1 MVRAGAAPD
10 AAWAA
15 AGVRAREG
23 VPDRAALERAG
34 ADPQAAAA
42 LVAAGRL
49 VLRAGAPPGPVL
61 DAVAGA
67 LDAQERADA
76 ARRAALA
83 GPAASARLLAWLP
96 AIGPVLGLAV
106 GVDPAAAWSGGLR
119 WVVLLGVLAA
129 IVGRAWSAALV
140 RAAARVG
147 EDAPA
152 GSDSRAGVGPAR
164 GERIRAGR
172 TRAGRSRA
180 ERTRAEPTQAG
191 PERWG
196 ARWGLAAG
204 SAAGPPVEVP
214 VPVLLELLAA
224 ASAAGASVPGAL
236 RAVGAAARGVRG
248 AALERAAVRLA
259 RGWPWPATWRDAP
272 AELAVVA
279 AALRPAWSGGAAP
292 TGLLRAAAR
301 RVQEA
306 REARAAEAAGRL
318 GVRLLGPLA
327 ACHLPAFVL
336 VGLVPVLASLARSTF
351 AA

>member
-1 MVRAGAAPD
+1 MVRAGATPD
-10 AAWAA
+10 AAWAG
-15 AGVRAREG
+15 AGVRARDG
-23 VPDRAALERAG
+23 VPDAAALLRAG
-34 ADPQAAAA
+34 AGPQAAAA

-67 LDAQERADA
+67 LDAEERAAA

-96 AIGPVLGLAV
+96 AVGPVLGFAV

-119 WVVLLGVLAA
+119 WAVAFGALAA
-129 IVGRAWSAALV
+129 LAGRAWSAALV
-140 RAAARVG
+140 RAAARAG
-147 EDAPA
+147 EDDPQARDA
-152 GSDSRAGVGPAR
+152 ATTRRGPAVGVRRR
-164 GERIRAGR
+164 GALCVAGGAPPGAATAGR
-172 TRAGRSRA
+172 AATGGRV
-180 ERTRAEPTQAG
+180 
-191 PERWG
+191 
-196 ARWGLAAG
+196 
-204 SAAGPPVEVP
+204 PPPAVEVP

-248 AALERAAVRLA
+248 AQLERAATRLVR
-259 RGWPWPATWRDAP
+259 GSPWTAAWRDAP
-272 AELAVVA
+272 VELLVVA
-279 AALRPAWSGGAAP
+279 AALRSSWAGGAAP
-292 TGLLRAAAR
+292 TGMLRAAAR

-327 ACHLPAFVL
+327 VCHLPAFVL
-336 VGLVPVLASLARSTF
+336 VGLVPVLASLARWTF